1 MCGEIKEGRW
11 RRRPEA
17 PGAARDGPTRGG
29 SATTG
34 GGGGGGDRRRPSRI
48 ETGRRGGGR
57 VKRKEL
63 GDRRPPRIGD
73 LGLPAHPPGGATTVA
88 VQSRVMSSRSSP
100 GVCSPPAGG
109 TLPSPTPLLLV
120 SLFLS
125 VMQVHSCFLS
135 WPTLDFFLLLLL
147 AFLFVDL
154 GYNYY
159 S

>member
-1 MCGEIKEGRW
+1 MVIHNWLELEISFFSVFHPQE
-11 RRRPEA
+11 E
-17 PGAARDGPTRGG
+17 
-29 SATTG
+29 
-34 GGGGGGDRRRPSRI
+34 
-48 ETGRRGGGR
+48 
-57 VKRKEL
+57 KRKWL

-159 S
+159 SCYAVVCC